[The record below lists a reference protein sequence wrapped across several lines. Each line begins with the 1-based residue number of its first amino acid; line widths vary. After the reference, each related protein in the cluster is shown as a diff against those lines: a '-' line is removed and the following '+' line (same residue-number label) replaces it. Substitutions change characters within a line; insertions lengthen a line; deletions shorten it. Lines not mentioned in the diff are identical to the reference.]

1 MKKQDVQLIQRI
13 LDGDQKAF
21 TAIVEKYQKGIH
33 TLAWQKTGDFHIAQE
48 ITQDTFLKAY
58 QQLGTLKNRKLFCG
72 WLYVI
77 ATNLCNDWLR
87 KKRLPMQS
95 LETVDTKEVDQVAYT
110 NYIEEQTEEDANDS
124 RRELVGNLLKK
135 LPESERTVMSLHYL
149 GDMSCESIGEF
160 LGVSQNTVKSRLS
173 RARNRLKKEESML
186 RENLSS
192 FQLPTQ
198 FTENIM
204 ENIMNSKPITPSLT
218 KPLIPLAISA
228 ATAILAVLLIGVG
241 AQHILS
247 FQKPFNLDAVSEQS
261 VEITEIQLV
270 LDSPTQHTLQSQIG
284 NPDVSNENNGIGQ
297 NLDATLSK
305 ENEPEINENT
315 NVKGI
320 RIQAKV
326 FEGGPV
332 PTLFATTRGDLFAGT
347 LTDLYRLS
355 IDESNWVLIKTR
367 SVHASNLQNPNIS
380 WGVMTDNEDT
390 IYLATDTEVL
400 TTVNQGETWKTLCHH
415 PVGLPIGFVLT
426 DTAIYLCSSERVYL
440 SNDKGE
446 SWQSQNIIDGNENEL
461 KIRAIT
467 NIKNTVFVGTDRGLV
482 RHDEDHWT
490 RIHISPDES
499 VEEGIDIHSLA
510 AAEDQLYAVRIVPVP
525 AKRQTDQR
533 LTIPQGGSKKVLNFG
548 WRLYSSNDK
557 GDSWSLIGYKE
568 EITEPNRIYF
578 SLDMFGPRKH
588 QYPVNI
594 KGPNF
599 KVKIAATK
607 GRIVVVDTKYQS
619 YSLNQDRNWN
629 LDDTTNMS
637 SIDKS
642 TPTPVFLNPNVIYR
656 SNRFGILRSLDGG
669 KTWQRFNPGISGK
682 TIWEIFT
689 VNDTLYA
696 YTPNGI
702 IVSNDDGESWKNVF
716 LDAGDMTVT
725 LNKSGQHLYARTDR
739 MVTIIADVA
748 EINAEIGANEILMNE
763 KVGSMNILRIQP
775 PNNGKTL
782 TRETPTYMP
791 RTLPNFETLPG
802 NFTVTGSTFYA
813 ESNNNL
819 YRWKQGAL
827 EWYDTRLADEIGNET
842 PNNDSG
848 LKIAALAKKLYVGM
862 HNGHLMQSL
871 DEGETWTDV
880 TSNLPFTVASFRT
893 VVFADDSLYVA
904 TDKGVIRSTDGKDWE
919 TLSDENGIPL
929 VMNRLV
935 VANTTV
941 YGESGQIIYSINIH
955 NDKWE
960 QVTPK
965 IAYPIACFDADGSKL
980 YVGTYGSGL
989 LLYELDE

>member
-87 KKRLPMQS
+87 KKRLPIQS
-95 LETVDTKEVDQVAYT
+95 LETVDTKEVDQVSYA
-110 NYIEEQTEEDANDS
+110 NYIEQQTEEDANES
-124 RRELVGNLLKK
+124 RRELIANLLKK

-149 GDMSCESIGEF
+149 GEMSCESIGEF
-160 LGVSQNTVKSRLS
+160 LGVSQNTIKSRLS

-204 ENIMNSKPITPSLT
+204 DKIMNSKPITPSVT

-228 ATAILAVLLIGVG
+228 ATAILAILLIGVG

-247 FQKPFNLDAVSEQS
+247 FQKPFNLEALSAQS

-270 LDSPTQHTLQSQIG
+270 LDSPTKHTLQSQIG
-284 NPDVSNENNGIGQ
+284 NPNVSNENNGIGQ
-297 NLDATLSK
+297 NLDTTLSK
-305 ENEPEINENT
+305 ENEIELNENT
-315 NVKGI
+315 VVDGT
-320 RIQAKV
+320 RIQAKA

-332 PTLFATTRGDLFAGT
+332 PTLFATTRGDLYAGT

-390 IYLATDTEVL
+390 IYIATDTEVL

-415 PVGLPIGFVLT
+415 PAGLPIGFVLT
-426 DTAIYLCSSERVYL
+426 DTAIYLCSSKMVYL
-440 SNDKGE
+440 SDDKGE
-446 SWQSQNIIDGNENEL
+446 SWQSQNITVGNENEL

-467 NIKNTVFVGTDRGLV
+467 NIKNTVFVGTDRGLF

-499 VEEGIDIHSLA
+499 IEEGIDIHSLT
-510 AAEDQLYAVRIVPVP
+510 AAEDQLYAVRIVP
-525 AKRQTDQR
+525 AKHQTDQR
-533 LTIPQGGSKKVLNFG
+533 LTIPQGRSEKVLNFG

-568 EITEPNRIYF
+568 DIIEPNKMYF

-607 GRIVVVDTKYQS
+607 GRIIVIDTKYQS
-619 YSLNQDRNWN
+619 YSLNQDGNWI
-629 LDDTTNMS
+629 LDDTTKMTY
-637 SIDKS
+637 IDQS
-642 TPTPVFLNPNVIYR
+642 TPTPVFLNPNVIYK

-669 KTWQRFNPGISGK
+669 KTWQPFYHGITGK
-682 TIWEIFT
+682 TIWEIFI
-689 VNDTLYA
+689 VGDSLYA
-696 YTPNGI
+696 YTPNGL
-702 IVSNDDGESWKNVF
+702 IVSNDGGESWKNVF
-716 LDAGDMTVT
+716 LDAGDMTVS
-725 LNKSGQHLYARTDR
+725 LNRSGQHLYIRTDR
-739 MVTIIADVA
+739 MVSIIADVA
-748 EINAEIGANEILMNE
+748 EINKEIGANEILMNE
-763 KVGSMNILRIQP
+763 KVGSMNILRIQSR
-775 PNNGKTL
+775 NNGKSL
-782 TRETPTYMP
+782 TRATPTYMP
-791 RTLPNFETLPG
+791 RTLPNFEKHPG
-802 NFTVTGSTFYA
+802 NFTVTSSTFYA

-819 YRWKQGAL
+819 YRWKQGEL
-827 EWYDTRLADEIGNET
+827 KWYNTRLADEIGNET
-842 PNNDSG
+842 LNNESG
-848 LKIAALAKKLYVGM
+848 LKIAASAKKLFVGM
-862 HNGHLMQSL
+862 HNGHLMQSM

-880 TSNLPFTVASFRT
+880 TSNLPFKVESFKT
-893 VVFADDSLYVA
+893 VVFAGETIYVA
-904 TDKGVIRSTDGKDWE
+904 TDKGVIRSTDGKDWQ
-919 TLSDENGIPL
+919 TLTDENGIPL

-935 VANTTV
+935 VADTTV
-941 YGESGQIIYSINIH
+941 YGEAGQVIYSVNTE
-955 NDKWE
+955 NDKWK

-965 IAYPIACFDADGSKL
+965 IVYPVACFDADGSKL